1 MDKNRTN
8 VLAVY
13 GGSMILDIAK
23 IAAISVCAIA
33 TLILFLFF
41 ADGFISAMNNP
52 TMCESM
58 AKTFVELARCP

>member
-1 MDKNRTN
+1 MVK
-8 VLAVY
+8 
-13 GGSMILDIAK
+13 DIAR
-23 IAAISVCAIA
+23 ITILSLCAIA

>member
-1 MDKNRTN
+1 M
-8 VLAVY
+8 
-13 GGSMILDIAK
+13 LDIAK

-58 AKTFVELARCP
+58 AKTFVELVRCP